1 MTYPRSII
9 GREELED
16 ELYKAAQL
24 PPPMRRKERSA
35 FFKPIRIMLSR
46 NVLVKV
52 KKLEV
57 GVGDSVVRGLNRIL
71 YRIYLEKQADT
82 L

>member
-52 KKLEV
+52 KLEV
-57 GVGDSVVRGLNRIL
+57 GVGDSVVRGLSRIL
-71 YRIYLEKQADT
+71 YRIYPEKQADT